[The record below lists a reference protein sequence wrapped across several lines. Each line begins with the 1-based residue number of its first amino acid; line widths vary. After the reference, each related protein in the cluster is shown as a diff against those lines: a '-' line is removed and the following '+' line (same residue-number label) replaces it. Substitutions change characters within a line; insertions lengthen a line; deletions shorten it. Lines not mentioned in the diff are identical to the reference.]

1 MLMYPSVRKGLITEP
16 STTTTT
22 TTAPTPSFY
31 LSEDSVH
38 ILQDDLALSDRPFD
52 DSSLQCYQHQPLD
65 GQSQL
70 LSPFQHQ
77 QQQQNLEFHF
87 NSPPS
92 SAPSSPIFSSPA
104 SSFSNNAVATDYNT
118 NSFLDTPSMT
128 PSSSYNPSI
137 QIQQPT
143 SPHYSQQCVP
153 SQNQQQPYFFDD
165 ASMLAHQNPV
175 ANNPAWDSHLQLLSP
190 AHIPHGLSR
199 MDSYPE
205 SQQKAASP
213 NSSVSPGGSVK
224 SIHRNSNS
232 AATSKPLP
240 TPVQTPVQNSFLAS
254 SFNNY
259 DPSSQ
264 DGAFD
269 AEMRRAIMEQ
279 PQHKQQ
285 AQQSHQHQ
293 RSDHSLAPSVS
304 TLSHNSPVTPQNS
317 FDELDDASKA
327 IANGEDLFP
336 EVDKWM
342 DEYLQL
348 DPRSDYNGHGNA
360 THGTG
365 TVGIPK
371 LNRTISDI
379 YQDELYNT
387 AIMPGSQFTKKPS
400 MNQQMLN
407 PYRNVFADRLQA
419 ANQANISARS
429 HSPGMNINRERSPF
443 RQNAP
448 LAAEYNP
455 GLQQSTS
462 MPMAQNGVNMNQT
475 STNATEPKTIS
486 PKDALLDFNEGED
499 PSMPPL
505 FSSNQSDFNLG
516 DALGQLRRES
526 SSSFRPSQ
534 SFSTNS
540 METYPNQYATA
551 GMPQQFPFATPQAPQ
566 QDRRSSQQQAQTN
579 NLLQQTP
586 EFPASLPSLESTGSE
601 GFVGTEMSPPEVP
614 QPKTK
619 ESISRPQNTTADSG
633 TYTCTYHGCSHR
645 FETPGKLQK
654 HKREAH
660 RQTTPGGH
668 LLSRDTSAAARN
680 SQAGPHKCERVNPS
694 TGKPCNSV
702 FSRPYDLTRHE
713 DTIHNARKQKVRCHL
728 CTEEKSFSRNDALT
742 RHMRVVHPEV
752 DWPGKQRRRGGRD

>member
-1 MLMYPSVRKGLITEP
+1 MYPSVRKGLITEP
-16 STTTTT
+16 SPTTTTT

-31 LSEDSVH
+31 FSEDSVH
-38 ILQDDLALSDRPFD
+38 ILQDDLKLSEPSFD
-52 DSSLQCYQHQPLD
+52 DSSLQCYQQQPFN

-70 LSPFQHQ
+70 LSPFQQQQ
-77 QQQQNLEFHF
+77 QQQQNIDFHF
-87 NSPPS
+87 VSPPS

-104 SSFSNNAVATDYNT
+104 SSFSNNAAATEYNS

-143 SPHYSQQCVP
+143 SPQYSQPCVP
-153 SQNQQQPYFFDD
+153 SQNQQQTYYVDD
-165 ASMLAHQNPV
+165 ASMLAHQQPV
-175 ANNPAWDSHLQLLSP
+175 ANNPAWDNHLQLLSP
-190 AHIPHGLSR
+190 AHMPHGLTR
-199 MDSYPE
+199 MDGYSD
-205 SQQKAASP
+205 SQQKASP
-213 NSSVSPGGSVK
+213 NSSVSPGGSGKGVQ
-224 SIHRNSNS
+224 RNANN
-232 AATSKPLP
+232 AAVSKPLP
-240 TPVQTPVQNSFLAS
+240 TPVQTPVQNSFLATP
-254 SFNNY
+254 FQNY

-264 DGAFD
+264 DAASD
-269 AEMRRAIMEQ
+269 AEMAMRRAIMEQ
-279 PQHKQQ
+279 PQQKQQ

-304 TLSHNSPVTPQNS
+304 TMSHNSPVTPQNS

-327 IANGEDLFP
+327 IAN
-336 EVDKWM
+336 
-342 DEYLQL
+342 
-348 DPRSDYNGHGNA
+348 DYNGHNNA
-360 THGTG
+360 THG

-387 AIMPGSQFTKKPS
+387 AIMPASQFSKKPS
-400 MNQQMLN
+400 MNQHMLN

-455 GLQQSTS
+455 SLQQSTS

-475 STNATEPKTIS
+475 TTNASEPKTIS

-534 SFSTNS
+534 SFSSNS
-540 METYPNQYATA
+540 MESYPNQYATA

-566 QDRRSSQQQAQTN
+566 QDRRSSQQQQQQQTHAN

-614 QPKTK
+614 QPKVK
-619 ESISRPQNTTADSG
+619 DSISRPQNTTTDSG
-633 TYTCTYHGCSHR
+633 TYTCTYHGCTHR
-645 FETPGKLQK
+645 FESPGKLQK